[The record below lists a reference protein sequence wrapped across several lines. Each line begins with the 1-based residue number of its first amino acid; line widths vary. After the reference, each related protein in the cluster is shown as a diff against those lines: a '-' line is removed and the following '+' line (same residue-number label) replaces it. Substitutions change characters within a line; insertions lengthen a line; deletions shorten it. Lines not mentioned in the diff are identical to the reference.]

1 MQDGPAKRRKNS
13 AHDPSEI
20 TVRSSV
26 RGGESM
32 SVKKRL
38 RIASLIM
45 LIIALVFV
53 ILAFLCM
60 DVPID
65 VPLKLLKV
73 VYKVYPII
81 MIGLFVASFV
91 VKDKTA

>member
-1 MQDGPAKRRKNS
+1 
-13 AHDPSEI
+13 
-20 TVRSSV
+20 
-26 RGGESM
+26 M

-81 MIGLFVASFV
+81 MIGLFVASFA